1 MSLCDLVDRNLEF
14 VLDVHSSLVYWRHN
28 SKPLWWNLCLTVSS
42 LFFFTRVCEHLA
54 LLVHGK
60 RRKFSV
66 LNFFSVIVEVIA
78 KLVNSKAIARACVV
92 LELEQVRD

>member
-1 MSLCDLVDRNLEF
+1 
-14 VLDVHSSLVYWRHN
+14 
-28 SKPLWWNLCLTVSS
+28 
-42 LFFFTRVCEHLA
+42 
-54 LLVHGK
+54 VHGK